1 MVDTVIFDFDGTLA
15 KLKIDF
21 VKMRHDIDELVS
33 IYGID
38 YQSLQHNFVLE
49 IIGEAGAIL
58 RNLSLE
64 KSRSFTV
71 EAYRIIESIEME
83 AAQRGELFGGIK
95 EMLTTLKEHSIQTG
109 IITRNCA
116 QAVHMV
122 FPDISSY
129 CSVVVCR
136 DDVKHVKPHPEQ
148 LTLAL
153 KRLGSSSARSL
164 MVGDHPLDIETGQNA
179 GTLTAGVLTGHFRKD
194 DFIRCGA
201 NIVLSQAPDVLK
213 LLG

>member
-21 VKMRHDIDELVS
+21 VQMRQAIDELVS
-33 IYGID
+33 IF
-38 YQSLQHNFVLE
+38 Q
-49 IIGEAGAIL
+49 
-58 RNLSLE
+58 
-64 KSRSFTV
+64 
-71 EAYRIIESIEME
+71 
-83 AAQRGELFGGIK
+83 
-95 EMLTTLKEHSIQTG
+95 
-109 IITRNCA
+109 
-116 QAVHMV
+116 
-122 FPDISSY
+122 DISSY

-194 DFIRCGA
+194 DFIRSGA

-213 LLG
+213 LLR